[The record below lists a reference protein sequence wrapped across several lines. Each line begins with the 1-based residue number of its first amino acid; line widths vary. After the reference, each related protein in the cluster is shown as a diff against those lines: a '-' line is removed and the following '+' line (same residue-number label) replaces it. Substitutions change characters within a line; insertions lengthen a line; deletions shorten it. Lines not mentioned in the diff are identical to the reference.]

1 MSIERSKFFQI
12 MSQFASGV
20 TVVTTMH
27 NGVPHGLTVS
37 AFASLSA
44 DPTLVLVSINTSR
57 YGYEVIRA
65 SGSFAVNILSEDQAD
80 LSNHFATPLEDK
92 FSTVGYRLGA
102 HGLPLI
108 NGTIGY
114 IECKVTAALP
124 GGDHTIF
131 VGEVLDGET
140 FEGKPLVYFGRN
152 YRKIVDL

>member
-65 SGSFAVNILSEDQAD
+65 AGSYAVNILSEDQAD

-92 FSTVGYRLGA
+92 FASVDYRLGA
-102 HGLPLI
+102 HGMPLI
-108 NGTIGY
+108 NGALAY
-114 IECKVTAALP
+114 VECKVTAAVP

-131 VGEVLDGET
+131 IGEVLDGESYEGRPLLY
-140 FEGKPLVYFGRN
+140 FERK
-152 YRKIVDL
+152 YRKIADF